1 MKLVLICISI
11 LLILTPVQ
19 PSQFVDE
26 IEACLVQH
34 LKGKGKLSND
44 FQSII
49 EPSENCVDRMSA
61 LLEAMRSA
69 IENDINK
76 DMFYESKCLLGAMEN
91 RDTLVHFTMIF
102 VLRLNKLMNEND
114 LEIQL
119 KETRSQ
125 LRQDL
130 ESIAAECKVDD
141 TNFVKLFHKNLGIR
155 NESLEVLEYE
165 YCITKYCVDNEFLEL
180 GNYVMNPNNITTDNI
195 NCTSIIAVDRK
206 KAEQEFADEYIT
218 TTEAE
223 EAKDCM
229 MQLYRTE
236 QQYEWFVALK
246 VLNNEVNARRTK
258 ESDVI
263 KATEKVTST
272 SFKQSLFNCMFPSD
286 TIVVNLSGEI

>member
-1 MKLVLICISI
+1 MKIELICISI
-11 LLILTPVQ
+11 LLILTPVH

-34 LKGKGKLSND
+34 LKVKGKLSND
-44 FQSII
+44 FQSVI
-49 EPSENCVDRMSA
+49 EPAENCVDRMSI
-61 LLEAMRSA
+61 LLEDMRLS

-76 DMFYESKCLLGAMEN
+76 NMSHDSKCLLGAMEN
-91 RDTLVHFTMIF
+91 RDTFLDFTMIF

-119 KETRSQ
+119 EKTRSQ

-130 ESIAAECKVDD
+130 ESIATECKADH

-155 NESLEVLEYE
+155 NETLEVLEYE
-165 YCITKYCVDNEFLEL
+165 HCITKFCVDNRFLEF
-180 GNYVMNPNNITTDNI
+180 GNYVMNPNNITTENI
-195 NCTSIIAVDRK
+195 NCTSILAEDRK

-218 TTEAE
+218 TTEAK

-236 QQYEWFVALK
+236 QQYEWFIAVK
-246 VLNNEVNARRTK
+246 VLSNEVNARRTK

-263 KATEKVTST
+263 KATEKLTSA
-272 SFKQSLFNCMFPSD
+272 SFKQSLYNCMLPSE
-286 TIVVNLSGEI
+286 TIVVTLSGEI